1 MNPTG
6 PTATPTG
13 AEVCALSTVRVGSL
27 AGRRRDRN
35 SPRSPTCIHLL
46 CLVCQT
52 YSTCSLLWSPEW
64 NEDPA
69 NAPDEDSEAQI
80 QRLDTN
86 STPNHSLRTSRA
98 PSAKV
103 PWTEIVTKID
113 DFIAM

>member
-6 PTATPTG
+6 PTVTPTG

-80 QRLDTN
+80 QRLDNSIIHLVSNCADTLVCRLCQPATN
-86 STPNHSLRTSRA
+86 HNRL
-98 PSAKV
+98 
-103 PWTEIVTKID
+103 VTRRD
-113 DFIAM
+113 P